1 MTVKKNGNVV
11 EVDGM
16 VVHLARPE
24 LAAFLAWIFPGAG
37 HYYQRRYG
45 KAAMFS
51 ISIMAIYILGMVIG
65 SGRVVYV
72 SWVKED
78 WRWQY
83 VCQAGIGLPA
93 MPALLQAWHLQSSPR
108 PYWNGFMARPKDT
121 SVLSDWHKESSA
133 GFDLGSLYTMIAGLL
148 NILVIFDA
156 ASGPLPLPIHTKKSG
171 KDKKTEDE
179 AKPENAKNAE
189 PTTAKSA
196 L

>member
-1 MTVKKNGNVV
+1 MVVKKAGNEV

-16 VVHLARPE
+16 IIHLARPE
-24 LAAFLAWIFPGAG
+24 VAAFLAWIFPGAG
-37 HYYQRRYG
+37 HYYQKRYG

-51 ISIMAIYILGMVIG
+51 ISILAIYILGMFIG

-83 VCQAGIGLPA
+83 VCQAGVGLPA

-108 PYWNGFMARPKDT
+108 PYWNGFMARPMDIGT
-121 SVLSDWHKESSA
+121 LSDWHKESSA

-156 ASGPLPLPIHTKKSG
+156 ASGPLPLPVHPKKS
-171 KDKKTEDE
+171 DKSKKAKEGDE
-179 AKPENAKNAE
+179 SVDTKNPEPKAADAT
-189 PTTAKSA
+189 P
-196 L
+196 